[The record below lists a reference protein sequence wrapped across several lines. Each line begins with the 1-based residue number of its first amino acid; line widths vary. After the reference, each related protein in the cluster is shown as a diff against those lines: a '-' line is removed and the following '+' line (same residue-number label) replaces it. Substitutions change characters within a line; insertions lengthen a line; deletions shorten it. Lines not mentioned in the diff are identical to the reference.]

1 MHTGAYCERKVHTG
15 MEGIHMLEKSVA
27 SERGKTY
34 YWTENRD
41 SSFTLVFLP
50 GLTANHHLFD
60 RQVEAFSG
68 QYSILVWDAP
78 AHGRSRPYKDFSY
91 RNAAEEL
98 KSILDSE
105 GVSRVVLI
113 GQSAG
118 GFVAQSF
125 YKKYADMVAGIFTIG
140 TCPYDPS
147 YYSKSD
153 LFWLRQT
160 KWMFRLY
167 PDRILRNTM
176 AKMCGR
182 TQRAR
187 ENMLAMLAD
196 YTKDE
201 LCRLMYI
208 GFAGFIPEIS
218 EMNIKCPLWLLVGQH
233 DKTGKVMAYNKRW
246 HKQEGFPLYIIQGAA
261 HNANDDQPQ
270 QVNQLLSVFLQAL

>member
-1 MHTGAYCERKVHTG
+1 MMT
-15 MEGIHMLEKSVA
+15 EKSIL
-27 SERGKTY
+27 SQRGRTY
-34 YWTENRD
+34 YWTNDRN
-41 SSFTLVFLP
+41 SPFSLVFLP

-60 RQVEAFSG
+60 RQTEAFSE
-68 QYSILVWDAP
+68 QYKILVWDAP
-78 AHGRSRPYKDFSY
+78 AHGKSRPYQDFSY
-91 RNAAEEL
+91 ANAAEEL
-98 KSILDSE
+98 KSILDIE
-105 GVSRVVLI
+105 GITRVVLV

-140 TCPYDPS
+140 TCPYSPC

-167 PDRILRNTM
+167 PDGMLQKAM
-176 AKMCGR
+176 AKMCGS
-182 TQRAR
+182 TKQAR

-201 LCRLMYI
+201 LCQLMYI

-218 EMNIKCPLWLLVGQH
+218 QMHIQCPMWLLVGQH
-233 DKTGKVMAYNKRW
+233 DKTGKVMAYNKMCHER
-246 HKQEGFPLYIIQGAA
+246 EGFPLYIIEGAA

-270 QVNQLLSVFLQAL
+270 QVNELLKEFLQAL

>member
-1 MHTGAYCERKVHTG
+1 MT
-15 MEGIHMLEKSVA
+15 EKSIL
-27 SERGKTY
+27 SQRGRTC
-34 YWTENRD
+34 YWTNNKH
-41 SSFTLVFLP
+41 SPISLVFLP

-60 RQVEAFSG
+60 RQTEVFCQ
-68 QYSILVWDAP
+68 QYKILVWDAP
-78 AHGRSRPYKDFSY
+78 AHGKSRPYQDFSY
-91 RNAAEEL
+91 AHAAEEL
-98 KSILDSE
+98 KTILDTE
-105 GVSRVVLI
+105 GITRVVLV

-125 YKKYADMVAGIFTIG
+125 YKKFADMVAGIFAIG
-140 TCPYDPS
+140 TCPYSPC

-167 PDRILRNTM
+167 PDGILQKAM
-176 AKMCGR
+176 AKMCGKTR
-182 TQRAR
+182 HAR

-218 EMNIKCPLWLLVGQH
+218 EMNIQCPVWLLVGQH
-233 DKTGKVMAYNKRW
+233 DRTGKVMAYNKKCHER
-246 HKQEGFPLYIIQGAA
+246 EGFPLYIIEGAA

-270 QVNQLLSVFLQAL
+270 RVNQLLTEFLQAL